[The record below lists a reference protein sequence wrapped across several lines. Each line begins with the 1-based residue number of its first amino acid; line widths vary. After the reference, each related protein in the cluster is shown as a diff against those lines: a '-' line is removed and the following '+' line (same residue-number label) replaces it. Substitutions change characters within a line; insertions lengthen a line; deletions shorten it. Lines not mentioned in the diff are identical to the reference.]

1 MRLTNRAYDILKYI
15 NRYLGAVSILY
26 VALAAIWGWPYANEI
41 SKTCAAVSAFLAA
54 ILEVSTVAYKHD
66 LNSIRDDEPNEDIV
80 DHEKKDE

>member
-1 MRLTNRAYDILKYI
+1 MRLTNRAFDILKYI
-15 NRYLGAVSILY
+15 QRYLPLLSTLY
-26 VALAAIWGWPYANEI
+26 VGLSAIWGWPLANEV
-41 SKTCAAVSAFLAA
+41 SKTVAVIATFLAG